1 MGMVNISL
9 EGKVA
14 LVAGASRGIGRAI
27 AIAFAEQGADVIVS
41 SRKQADLDIVAKE
54 IQQTG
59 RKGVAIAS
67 HMAKVEDSKSLVAK
81 IKDQFGRIDI
91 LVNCAGTNPY
101 FGQMI
106 DAEEWAWD
114 TTFNVNLKGPFL
126 LSQIVARLMKETGGG
141 NILNIA
147 SVGGFKP
154 GYNQAI
160 YSVTKAGMIMLTEA
174 MSAEWAQF
182 NIRVNA
188 IAPGVIKTRM
198 AEALWKDP
206 AVGEAAAK
214 HTALKRLGIPEDIA
228 GAAVFLVSDASSY
241 ITGETIVIAG
251 GRF

>member
-27 AIAFAEQGADVIVS
+27 AIAFAEQGADVVIS
-41 SRKQADLDIVAKE
+41 SRKQADLDIVAAE

-59 RKGVAIAS
+59 RKGVALAS
-67 HMAKVEDSKSLVAK
+67 HMAKVEDSKNLVTK

-101 FGQMI
+101 FGPMI

-147 SVGGFKP
+147 SVGGFRP

-160 YSVTKAGMIMLTEA
+160 YSVTKAGMIMLTQA
-174 MSAEWAQF
+174 MSTEWAQF

-206 AVGEAAAK
+206 AVGQAAANR
-214 HTALKRLGIPEDIA
+214 TALKRLGIPEDIA
-228 GAAVFLVSDASSY
+228 GAAVFLVSEASSY

>member
-27 AIAFAEQGADVIVS
+27 AIAFAEQGADVVVS
-41 SRKQADLDIVAKE
+41 SRKQEDLDVVAKE
-54 IQQTG
+54 IQATG

-67 HMAKVEDSKSLVAK
+67 HMAKAEDSKALVAR
-81 IKDQFGRIDI
+81 IKEQFGRIDI

-101 FGQMI
+101 FGPMI

-114 TTFNVNLKGPFL
+114 ATFNVNLKGPFI
-126 LSQIVARLMKETGGG
+126 LSQIVARLMRETGGG

-147 SVGGFKP
+147 SIGGLRP

-160 YSVTKAGMIMLTEA
+160 YSTTKAGMIMLTTA
-174 MSAEWAQF
+174 MANEWAQYK
-182 NIRVNA
+182 IRVNG
-188 IAPGVIKTRM
+188 IAPGVIQTRM
-198 AEALWKDP
+198 AESLWKDP
-206 AVGEAAAK
+206 AVGQASANR
-214 HTALKRLGIPEDIA
+214 TALKRLGVPEDIA
-228 GAAVFLVSDASSY
+228 GAAVFLVSEASSY

-251 GRF
+251 GRL